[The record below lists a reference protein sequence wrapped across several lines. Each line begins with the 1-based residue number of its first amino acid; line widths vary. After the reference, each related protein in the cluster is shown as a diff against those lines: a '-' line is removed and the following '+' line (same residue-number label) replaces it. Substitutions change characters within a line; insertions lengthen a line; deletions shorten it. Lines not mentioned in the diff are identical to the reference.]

1 MKTIKITG
9 IIAVAFLFTAVMC
22 RFVVP
27 KLQLDGYT
35 GLLFRILLNTDDSFY
50 AKDYT
55 DKNFLALKR
64 GMTKQQVVW
73 LLGRPFAEFNRSG
86 GTISMQYSKS
96 PNDTHYRARAVRLQ
110 NNKVVDIISY
120 YYVD

>member
-1 MKTIKITG
+1 
-9 IIAVAFLFTAVMC
+9 MC
-22 RFVVP
+22 RFTVP

-35 GLLFRILLNTDDSFY
+35 GLLFRILLNTDDTLY
-50 AKDYT
+50 TKDYT
-55 DKNFLALKR
+55 DKNFLVLKR
-64 GMTKQQVVW
+64 GMTKQQVVQ
-73 LLGRPFAEFNRSG
+73 LLGRPFAEFNSSG
-86 GTISMQYSKS
+86 STISMQYSKS